1 MTTYLYNLGNG
12 LVKGIQEYSQNKPTH
27 DRIKDLT
34 KLVNEGN
41 LLKTNGVSVNS
52 NTIKTVN
59 KIFNDLVKETKG
71 KPAFAAEMKELRTK
85 VRQLN
90 SSKLRSCFK
99 FMAGTAIALSA
110 VVGTALALGFK
121 VPN

>member
-1 MTTYLYNLGNG
+1 MASYLYNLGNG
-12 LVKGIQEYSQNKPTH
+12 LVKGIQEFSENKPTH
-27 DRIKDLT
+27 GRIKDLT

-121 VPN
+121 VS